1 MKRISNSLSIK
12 SRLLLMMLAVSLISS
27 LIIGFLGWQTGRN
40 ALDNAIGSQL
50 TSIRS
55 SRAYQIETYFERIFS
70 QTRTLAEDRMVVN
83 AMQSFK
89 VGYGE
94 ALERTLT
101 PEQYEQ
107 IEQYYQDAFLPQ
119 LSENVGQANLLI
131 RYLSQR
137 QVANYFQYHYLVNN
151 QFPDGQKDEL
161 VLAPNDTTTYSRIH
175 EFYHPV
181 FRNLLYEFGYHDI
194 FLIDLESGNIVYS
207 VYKEVD
213 YATSLIEGPYSESGL
228 GVLAA
233 KIRAQPERDR
243 VTIVDFR
250 SYEPSY
256 GAPAAFVGAPIF
268 DGNTAIGILAL
279 QLPVAEINNVMTGGE
294 GWATDGLGETGETFL
309 VGSDGFMRSVSR
321 HFIEDK
327 EGLLED
333 LGQSGVI
340 QTQLDGIQTFDT
352 TVMQLPVSSQAVT
365 ESFSGLSDTLV
376 VNSYRGTPVL
386 SSFERLNIEGLDW
399 AVLAEIEEQEAFGP
413 ITNMQRRLLLWTV
426 SLILLVAFAALL
438 LARGFLRPIETLNDS
453 VKAINQGAENVKIEA
468 DRNDEIGELGESFL
482 KMFAKLREQKSHIAE
497 QDASYDAL
505 LHRVLPEQLVE
516 RYKAGET
523 IADSFPQVSLVYIRV
538 SGLSHLESKHSPF
551 EQANLLGAIYKR
563 FDAIGKNYEMD
574 RVETLGE
581 TYVTANGLSTA
592 RLDHAKRAVN
602 FAHDIIKDMMTFSA
616 NEEFNLA
623 LQVGINTGAVY
634 SAVIGDAHL
643 NYEVWGKT
651 AKIANQIHL
660 AAAPNTI
667 LVTEAVKTRLGNQ
680 ITFSDQALV
689 SVTGEDDISVH
700 AIEVSVPT
708 GDTGA
713 LNPNVLDGGI
723 GK

>member
-1 MKRISNSLSIK
+1 MKRINNSLSIK
-12 SRLLLMMLAVSLISS
+12 SRLLLMTLAVSLISS
-27 LIIGFLGWQTGRN
+27 LIIGFLGWQTGRI
-40 ALDNAIGSQL
+40 ALDNAIDSQL

-55 SRAYQIETYFERIFS
+55 SRAYQIETYFEGIFS

-94 ALERTLT
+94 ALERTLS

-107 IEQYYQDAFLPQ
+107 IETYYQEAFLPRLLQ
-119 LSENVGQANLLI
+119 DGAQANLLI

-151 QFPDGQKDEL
+151 QFPVGQKDEL
-161 VLAPNDTTTYSRIH
+161 VLASNDTTTYSRIH
-175 EFYHPV
+175 EFYHPI

-207 VYKEVD
+207 VFKEVD

-268 DGNTAIGILAL
+268 DGNTAIGIIAL
-279 QLPVAEINNVMTGGE
+279 QLPVDEINNVMTGGQ
-294 GWATDGLGETGETFL
+294 GWATDGLGDTGETFL
-309 VGSDGFMRSVSR
+309 VGADGFMRSVSR

-327 EGLLED
+327 DALLSD
-333 LGQSGVI
+333 LSGTGVL
-340 QTQLDGIQTFDT
+340 QTQLDGINTFDT
-352 TVMQLPVSSQAVT
+352 TVMQLPVSSQAVS
-365 ESFSGLSDTLV
+365 ESFTGLSDTLV

-399 AVLAEIEEQEAFGP
+399 AILAEIEQQEAFAP

-438 LARGFLRPIETLNDS
+438 LARGFLRPIEALNDS
-453 VKAINQGAENVKIEA
+453 VKAINQGAENVKIDA
-468 DRNDEIGELGESFL
+468 NRNDEIGELGESFL
-482 KMFAKLREQKSHIAE
+482 NMFANLREQKSHIAA
-497 QDASYDAL
+497 QDANYDAL

-538 SGLSHLESKHSPF
+538 EGLSKLEQKHTPF
-551 EQANLLGAIYKR
+551 DQARLLSGIYKR
-563 FDAIGKNYEMD
+563 FDAIGQTYEMD

-602 FAHDIIKDMMTFSA
+602 FAREIIKDIMAFSA
-616 NEEFNLA
+616 SEDIDLS
-623 LQVGINTGAVY
+623 LQIGINTGAVY
-634 SAVIGDAHL
+634 SAVIGDDFL

-660 AAAPNTI
+660 AAEPNTI
-667 LVTEAVKTRLGNQ
+667 LVTEAVKTRLG
-680 ITFSDQALV
+680 THVVFSDHALV
-689 SVTGEDDISVH
+689 NVTGEEDISVH
-700 AIEVSVPT
+700 FIEVGGT

-713 LNPNVLDGGI
+713 LNPNVVDGGF